1 MSRGVLNYVLQI
13 FTFHSKEFLNDL
25 YKVVDK
31 TLTFLLCNSLNL
43 SINYCFQSSNCV
55 GLLIGVV
62 LEKPPQEEIWG
73 IQLRQLKY
81 PFQSSLVANETFPKL
96 FMKPGH
102 GDISSVER
110 STILLELLFFSSRS
124 SHFLSFAQNC
134 WSSAMCHYFIT
145 DTALV

>member
-1 MSRGVLNYVLQI
+1 MLQI
-13 FTFHSKEFLNDL
+13 FTFHSKECLNDL

-43 SINYCFQSSNCV
+43 SINCCFQSSTCV
-55 GLLIGVV
+55 SLLIDVV
-62 LEKPPQEEIWG
+62 LEEPPQEEIWG

-81 PFQSSLVANETFPKL
+81 PFQSSFVANEMFPKL
-96 FMKPGH
+96 FMEPGH
-102 GDISSVER
+102 GDISSVKR

-124 SHFLSFAQNC
+124 SYFLSFAQNC
-134 WSSAMCHYFIT
+134 WSSALCHCFIT